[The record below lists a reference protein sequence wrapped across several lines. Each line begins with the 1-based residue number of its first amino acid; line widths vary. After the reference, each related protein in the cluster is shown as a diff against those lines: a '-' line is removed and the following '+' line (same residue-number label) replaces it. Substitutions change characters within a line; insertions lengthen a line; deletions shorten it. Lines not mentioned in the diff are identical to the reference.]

1 MAYPT
6 LSPRTAALQAMD
18 ITNARLI
25 SPFPARIA
33 AEMRSDSPGAGNPKD
48 SRNMPENKAG

>member
-18 ITNARLI
+18 ITNAWLI

-48 SRNMPENKAG
+48 PRNVPANKAG